1 MHPQIELKLQN
12 LGLAYGG
19 EFFSL
24 SLLELLHLLD
34 VVINTTYFIQE
45 KEVLI
50 HHYYFL
56 TT

>member
-34 VVINTTYFIQE
+34 VVITTTYFIQE